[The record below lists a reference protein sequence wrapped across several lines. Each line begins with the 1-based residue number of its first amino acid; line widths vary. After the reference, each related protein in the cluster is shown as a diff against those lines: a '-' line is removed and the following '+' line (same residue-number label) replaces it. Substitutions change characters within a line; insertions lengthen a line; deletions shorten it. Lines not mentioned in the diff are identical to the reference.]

1 MCSKLVITLHF
12 CLISSLFEKAFSDE
26 MMFIDTNQ
34 EDSSSLLYN
43 YHERKSECFHNY
55 LANCN
60 ASMSIS
66 KCLDDFSRIVHYND
80 SGCINSVLDCNC
92 ETYDATKNTVEIG
105 RCFFGCQYRHVNMI
119 DYTDDTFNYITMP
132 PNVYEWNEV
141 FCGKFNRSGTLCG
154 KCQNGLYTQA
164 YSFDL
169 SCVECTNVPLNWCKY
184 LLVAYLPLTCFCV
197 FILTSKLVVPSTLVQ
212 GFVLYCQFITKPITT
227 RDALFSTSDHPLIY
241 RALQLVAS
249 LYGIWNL
256 DFIRTY
262 SLGICL
268 QTDTLTT
275 IALDLAVAIYPLV
288 FILLTYFVVQ
298 LHDANFKPLVI
309 IWKPFKLV
317 FGLYH
322 QWDTKASIVDCFGT
336 FMLLSSVKLLNVCF
350 DILIPVEVITILS
363 TPENNM
369 TRNWRV
375 YYDASIPY
383 FSIQHLPYAFIAIVV
398 LVTNILAPT
407 LILLLYPFS
416 TCQRFLNTFPH
427 RWQLVIHTFVD
438 SFQGCYKDRTQT
450 KKLDYRH
457 FSAMPFVIRALFF
470 ILYAT
475 TLNAFYTP
483 LAAIFWVLVCL
494 LYLNLDPFKD
504 QHYSVNTIIFIFLLA
519 SFCVCCIGGG
529 STYSIKSD
537 YRILFLV
544 LAFIVGFLPLLY
556 LTLCIM
562 AKLHS
567 KITECKKR
575 PGQHLKHTKQDIIIQ
590 K

>member
-1 MCSKLVITLHF
+1 MLAAADIVGFSKDGCLKKLIIKMCFKLVITLHF

-26 MMFIDTNQ
+26 MMFINTNQ
-34 EDSSSLLYN
+34 DDSSGLLYN
-43 YHERKSECFHNY
+43 YHERKSECFHHF

-60 ASMSIS
+60 TNKSIS
-66 KCLDDFSRIVHYND
+66 KCFDDFNGILQYDD

-92 ETYDATKNTVEIG
+92 ATYDAIENTVEIG
-105 RCFFGCQYRHVNMI
+105 RCFFNCQYRNVSRI
-119 DYTDDTFNYITMP
+119 DDTDDTFRYTAVP

-154 KCQNGLYTQA
+154 KCQDGLYTQA

-169 SCVECTNVPLNWCKY
+169 SCVECTNVSFNWFKY
-184 LLVAYLPLTCFCV
+184 LLFAYLPLTCFCV
-197 FILTSKLVVPSTLVQ
+197 FILTFKLVVPSTLLQ
-212 GFVLYCQFITKPITT
+212 GFVLYCQLITSPLNTRVALITT
-227 RDALFSTSDHPLIY
+227 RDHPFFY
-241 RALQLVAS
+241 RTLQLIAS

-256 DFIRTY
+256 DFLRTY

-268 QTDTLTT
+268 QTDNLTT

-288 FILLTYFVVQ
+288 FILLTYFVIQ

-317 FGLYH
+317 FKGIY
-322 QWDTKASIVDCFGT
+322 QRWDIKPSTVDCFNT

-350 DILIPVEVITILS
+350 DILIPAEAITIS
-363 TPENNM
+363 TPENM

-383 FSIQHLPYAFIAIVV
+383 FSKQHLPYAVIAIVV
-398 LVTNILAPT
+398 LVTNILAPM
-407 LILLLYPFS
+407 LLLLLYPLS
-416 TCQRFLNTFPH
+416 SCQRFLHKFPH

-438 SFQGCYKDRTQT
+438 FFQGCYKDRTQT
-450 KKLDYRH
+450 KKLDYRL

-475 TLNAFYTP
+475 TLNGYFFP
-483 LAAIFWVLVCL
+483 LAAIFCVLLCL
-494 LYLNLDPFKD
+494 LYLHLDPFKD
-504 QHYSVNTIIFIFLLA
+504 QHYNVNTIIFILLLA
-519 SFCVCCIGGG
+519 SFSVCSIGS
-529 STYSIKSD
+529 STYGIKNNCT
-537 YRILFLV
+537 ILFFV
-544 LAFIVGFLPLLY
+544 FSFIAASLPLLY
-556 LTLCIM
+556 PVLCIM

-567 KITECKKR
+567 KKN
-575 PGQHLKHTKQDIIIQ
+575 
-590 K
+590 